1 MILGVHVTIVIRARE
16 EKKSKKKQDG
26 GRGYDICG
34 KTACQTLSRKS
45 E

>member
-26 GRGYDICG
+26 RGYDICG
-34 KTACQTLSRKS
+34 KTACQTL
-45 E
+45 